1 VSSDYRLIYHRDT
14 VKFIVKQEKASQE
27 RITQGIKGLL
37 VIPPFGDIKLMRGYP
52 GLYRLRIGSYRVLF
66 EVQHSDK
73 IIYIQA
79 IDFRGNI
86 YK

>member
-1 VSSDYRLIYHRDT
+1 VSSDYRLIYHRDA

-27 RITQGIKGLL
+27 RITQ
-37 VIPPFGDIKLMRGYP
+37 
-52 GLYRLRIGSYRVLF
+52 
-66 EVQHSDK
+66 
-73 IIYIQA
+73 A